1 MNKLVFPLS
10 HLCIVP
16 SLVEIGRNWPIG
28 FGEDEEKLIQ
38 DNNDNDDTNRQRT
51 NFYQKSSGELETD
64 WEVKNT

>member
-1 MNKLVFPLS
+1 M
-10 HLCIVP
+10 P

-51 NFYQKSSGELETD
+51 NFYQKSSGELKTD